1 MIEAA
6 AWRDV
11 VESGTPRAERD
22 GGWPPVCTL
31 AELARILTLV
41 HGVRAPTES
50 SLKKWSAAGAFRS
63 CVASDDEVAAAQAPS
78 SIVHAALQRP
88 RRAGRPGLQLST
100 AKALGRVYELWPFLA
115 ESDNQAVVELVVA
128 RTADHLRSAM
138 GQAMMPATPV
148 PASPDS
154 GVPGAGVAALEQI
167 ELQLAALAHDV
178 NALKRE
184 VAQFA
189 ALRNNLITRLDDA
202 VTHAKEALAGG
213 RPSGVDPLVEA
224 RRDRD
229 MGVMKSTLA
238 EILAAL
244 QRIEADRARG

>member
-6 AWRDV
+6 GWR
-11 VESGTPRAERD
+11 EAIQPETPGAGLN

-41 HGVRAPTES
+41 HGMRAPTES

-63 CVASDDEVAAAQAPS
+63 CMASDDEVAAAQAPS
-78 SIVHAALQRP
+78 SIHAALQRP

-115 ESDNQAVVELVVA
+115 DSDNQAVVELVVA

-138 GQAMMPATPV
+138 GQAMMPLAPL
-148 PASPDS
+148 PASPES
-154 GVPGAGVAALEQI
+154 GVAGAGVAALEQI

-202 VTHAKEALAGG
+202 VAHAKEALAGG

-244 QRIEADRARG
+244 QRIEAERAR